1 MGERQV
7 PPLAPSSLSLSPL
20 FHLHSMSLVTRLSRT
35 STYSLLL
42 LSVSRTQLPTRRPF
56 SLSSFNMS
64 SITPWDPSSTPYP
77 SVRRSDTVEEFNSA
91 SKGTVKVQDPY
102 DWLSQPDSK
111 ETKQFVKDQ
120 GEFTKRYLDQY
131 KDKDKFSKEL
141 EKNWNYARCQSLSPQ
156 IPPTTSD

>member
-1 MGERQV
+1 
-7 PPLAPSSLSLSPL
+7 
-20 FHLHSMSLVTRLSRT
+20 MSLVTRLSRT

-56 SLSSFNMS
+56 SISSFNMS

-156 IPPTTSD
+156 VPPPPLTDGNWAISLLPFVERRWLLLLYL